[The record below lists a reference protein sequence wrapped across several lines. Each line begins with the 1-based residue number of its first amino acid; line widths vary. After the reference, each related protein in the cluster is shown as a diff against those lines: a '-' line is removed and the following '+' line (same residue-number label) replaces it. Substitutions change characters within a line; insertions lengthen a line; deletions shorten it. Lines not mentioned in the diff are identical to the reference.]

1 MFTYYRYHVIA
12 TTVIIGD
19 LSFTYYR
26 NHLAFQQMFYFLKN
40 KADKKYD
47 IMGDKRHG
55 QCATFRNKNTAD
67 GCKLSEIF
75 T

>member
-1 MFTYYRYHVIA
+1 MFTYYRYRVFA

-26 NHLAFQQMFYFLKN
+26 NHLPFQQMFYFLKN

-47 IMGDKRHG
+47 IMGDKSHG
-55 QCATFRNKNTAD
+55 
-67 GCKLSEIF
+67 
-75 T
+75 